1 MSVLLFGRYA
11 LPIVAATRA
20 TDLAS
25 SVLCRASEG
34 SGDQGRR
41 GRGNEDLSTEAAIAI
56 EASFVVGKK
65 CFDSIGVIHRAR
77 LGGKGRACQRLQR
90 APRGTVDDA

>member
-1 MSVLLFGRYA
+1 MSVLLLGRYA

-34 SGDQGRR
+34 PGDQGRR
-41 GRGNEDLSTEAAIAI
+41 GRGNEDLFTEAAIAI

-65 CFDSIGVIHRAR
+65 CFDSIGVIHPCKAR
-77 LGGKGRACQRLQR
+77 RHGPGGSKTATGATRDRQ
-90 APRGTVDDA
+90 